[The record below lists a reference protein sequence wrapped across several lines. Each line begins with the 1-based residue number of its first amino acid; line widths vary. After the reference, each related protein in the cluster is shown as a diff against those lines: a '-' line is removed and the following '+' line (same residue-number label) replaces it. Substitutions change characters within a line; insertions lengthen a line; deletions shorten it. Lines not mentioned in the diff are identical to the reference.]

1 MPEEDHDR
9 DVDRL
14 DRRIDKVEQD
24 LRVLDQQGSRGVVG
38 LQAQVQGLAGT
49 IGEIKGGISGLRT
62 EVATEIKLVKSGR
75 WQIVAAVTTIMTPVY
90 AGVAYNFL
98 HK

>member
-75 WQIVAAVTTIMTPVY
+75 WQIALLVLAALLPAY
-90 AGVAYNFL
+90 AGVAYNFV
-98 HK
+98 K